1 MMTSPRFPDAIKTI
15 VAKSHREWTREEQLD
30 VTAYLHSVPER
41 DMDEIHVRLLFSVS
55 EAEDRLLGYPNPF
68 KDD

>member
-1 MMTSPRFPDAIKTI
+1 MTSTRFPVKIQTI

-41 DMDEIHVRLLFSVS
+41 DMDEIHVQLLFTVA